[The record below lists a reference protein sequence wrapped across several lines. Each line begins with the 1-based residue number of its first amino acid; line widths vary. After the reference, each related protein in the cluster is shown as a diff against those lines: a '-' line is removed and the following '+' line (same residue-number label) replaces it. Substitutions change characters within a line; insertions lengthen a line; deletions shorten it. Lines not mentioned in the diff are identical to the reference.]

1 MDNKRN
7 GYFESE
13 SLKLKEYC
21 KKKIDFLEGKNE
33 TPLTSADEMLAYTLV
48 FNIANEKSMNYE
60 VHLLKLYL
68 TLLDDYLRTKVLPA
82 LNKLE
87 GQQLLE
93 EMWVRWEMLQKLVTT
108 LRVIFGYLDKHYI
121 ARAKMKRLRVLG
133 FQSFFERVFSRL
145 HSRFVLAVLQQ
156 IEAERDKV
164 PIKRELVSNSITLLL
179 ELEKESEKPVYREY
193 FEDVFIQHTQE
204 YYRRLSQIWIRQK
217 SCSSYLKDAEDC
229 LGFEGKIVKDYL
241 AGNSWN
247 RLRKCV
253 ESELLRQHQ
262 SALLNMDSG
271 CMVMLCNNQ
280 KDDLIRLYNLYR
292 HIEFALGPI
301 VKIFKDHLCSEGAK
315 VLGDPSSTARDSSN
329 ITISNADDDSGKL
342 PLGTSSSSSVLNV
355 GFTAS
360 VIRLLNL
367 HDRAISFVENCFN
380 HDKAFRDAVKET
392 FEAYCNRSLGS
403 IGSGT
408 DLLACYNDDLLRQG
422 RKSGHCDES
431 IKIKLDKVSQ
441 LLTYLNDKDVFA
453 ELYRKLLSRRLL
465 DQRKWNEELEKSFL
479 RRLKDQCG
487 TQSVSKMEGMMRDLE
502 REREQEQKF
511 KEWLLRSGHYQRRE
525 RRGGVGGRD
534 DRFQKMDIEEEERE
548 KEKEKEKEGERER
561 EKDEDEKDEE
571 NEDENEDENE
581 EDDDLNAYFTTLVP
595 MEEEAGHKRSVG
607 VAASSSS
614 SSSSSSSVS
623 PSSPVIMAL
632 SVKVL
637 TMGLWPVFK
646 ALPVH
651 LPLPMLH
658 GTQLFEE
665 FYTSCLSSH
674 RRLAWIH
681 SQGYVQINS
690 RFPKYARGEGRGD
703 NDTSGNN
710 NIGNPKELE
719 ASTLQAVVLMLFNG
733 PAMEPSVSLAFE
745 DVYRLTH
752 MPPEDTAR
760 VLLSLSGPDGVLIKM
775 AKGMSGGGGTDGE
788 RDGEGGSNSDMDS
801 SSMKNDN
808 TNMGHVHHQPTTAN
822 QTTHA
827 PAQKGGGCHT
837 LIVPGDIF
845 TVNLAFTSRKRKVKL
860 PIPSI
865 DEKKKV
871 IEDVDKDR
879 RHAIDAAIVRIMKT
893 KKVLKHQDIVKEV
906 EMQLSKMFRPDPKQI
921 KKRIEDLVER
931 EYIVRDSNNPES
943 FKYSA

>member
-548 KEKEKEKEGERER
+548 KEKEKE
-561 EKDEDEKDEE
+561 
-571 NEDENEDENE
+571 NV
-581 EDDDLNAYFTTLVP
+581 TP
-595 MEEEAGHKRSVG
+595 SSSSM
-607 VAASSSS
+607 SSSS
-614 SSSSSSSVS
+614 S
-623 PSSPVIMAL
+623 
-632 SVKVL
+632 
-637 TMGLWPVFK
+637 
-646 ALPVH
+646 
-651 LPLPMLH
+651 
-658 GTQLFEE
+658 
-665 FYTSCLSSH
+665 YTSHANNATSSTNGLNTLRDMYEH
-674 RRLAWIH
+674 WPFF
-681 SQGYVQINS
+681 Q
-690 RFPKYARGEGRGD
+690 
-703 NDTSGNN
+703 
-710 NIGNPKELE
+710 
-719 ASTLQAVVLMLFNG
+719 STV
-733 PAMEPSVSLAFE
+733 
-745 DVYRLTH
+745 
-752 MPPEDTAR
+752 
-760 VLLSLSGPDGVLIKM
+760 
-775 AKGMSGGGGTDGE
+775 
-788 RDGEGGSNSDMDS
+788 
-801 SSMKNDN
+801 
-808 TNMGHVHHQPTTAN
+808 
-822 QTTHA
+822 
-827 PAQKGGGCHT
+827 
-837 LIVPGDIF
+837 
-845 TVNLAFTSRKRKVKL
+845 
-860 PIPSI
+860 
-865 DEKKKV
+865 
-871 IEDVDKDR
+871 
-879 RHAIDAAIVRIMKT
+879 
-893 KKVLKHQDIVKEV
+893 
-906 EMQLSKMFRPDPKQI
+906 
-921 KKRIEDLVER
+921 DLVEMVMAKTDPDVSR
-931 EYIVRDSNNPES
+931 YYERTLTDQALWGLGENLRKGQKLTHETLLYVIRKNTLLESAAGGSASPHLDEKLRLRAPYVAPLNVLQALCIRALRDYKTKGICAEYRPQNEEVLGLISRDPSEES
-943 FKYSA
+943 VEIATKHPFLAATDDCLLITIKGVAAGMQNTG